1 MKTIDLKAHLQLDM
15 ALGEVLQKRR
25 TNRDCQSKQ
34 LDEEVLSTLLW
45 ACAGITDEDGRRT
58 VPSTMDL
65 RAVTSYVLRADGAWR
80 YNAAQNCLEQT
91 TDKDVRE
98 VSTVR
103 QFDYVKTA
111 PVTIVF
117 VADKERSKTAR
128 PTGVYVD
135 AGTMGQN
142 CYLVATAMGLAGC
155 IRASFDHEEL
165 RKAMN
170 LTEYLEPILLFTVGY
185 PK

>member
-117 VADKERSKTAR
+117 VPIKNALRRPAR
-128 PTGVYVD
+128 QVFMWMLAQWDRIVIWQPLPWGWLD
-135 AGTMGQN
+135 AFVPHLSMKN
-142 CYLVATAMGLAGC
+142 FARL
-155 IRASFDHEEL
+155 
-165 RKAMN
+165 
-170 LTEYLEPILLFTVGY
+170 
-185 PK
+185 